1 MHNLDFEAAV
11 RSSAFQ
17 PLGSLAEFVF
27 RGYSESLEEVLQHAE
42 TILEKRLVYSHGTI
56 QVLDP
61 ESNGLPLPPGAVRQS
76 ADRVTMLRVPRDGRV
91 VDDAMTNAGDLLK
104 LTPLFVGAATSWLR
118 LGKLSWCSQTS
129 WPICGRKCPAFL
141 RTSFPK
147 SGGWLCSRPSSC
159 PPCMRP

>member
-56 QVLDP
+56 QVLI
-61 ESNGLPLPPGAVRQS
+61 AIS
-76 ADRVTMLRVPRDGRV
+76 A
-91 VDDAMTNAGDLLK
+91 
-104 LTPLFVGAATSWLR
+104 AAT
-118 LGKLSWCSQTS
+118 
-129 WPICGRKCPAFL
+129 IIAHPAH
-141 RTSFPK
+141 RMA
-147 SGGWLCSRPSSC
+147 CV
-159 PPCMRP
+159 